1 MSAEVEPGW
10 YPDPHDAHQARYW
23 SGTGWTDGTR
33 PMDAVVAGGPE
44 STRVPPPWPVLV
56 AGAIGAVAAG
66 VLVAILLTR
75 DGGASDASSEPAAAP
90 AAEAEAEAEAE
101 GSSTTTTAAAGGTT
115 VTTRVSPTTEAA
127 GVASIDQWIVV
138 LASVEKGAP
147 AAEADARHGFVQ
159 SRFAEAERLDSDQF
173 ESLRPGYLVTFL
185 GPFDT
190 PEATVAFCRSNGLSV
205 PGECYGRFLS
215 HDPADVNLI
224 ADG

>member
-10 YPDPHDAHQARYW
+10 YPDPHDAHQARFW

-33 PMDAVVAGGPE
+33 PLDVGAAGEPD

-56 AGAIGAVAAG
+56 VGALGAVAAG
-66 VLVAILLTR
+66 VLLAILLTR
-75 DGGASDASSEPAAAP
+75 DDGASDAPSVPAATAP
-90 AAEAEAEAEAE
+90 VAEAGGR
-101 GSSTTTTAAAGGTT
+101 GSSAPDATSATTATT
-115 VTTRVSPTTEAA
+115 GAPPSTEVA
-127 GVASIDQWIVV
+127 GVSSVDQWIVV
-138 LASVEKGAP
+138 LASVEKTAP

-159 SRFAEAERLDSDQF
+159 SRFAEADQLDSDQF
-173 ESLRPGYLVTFL
+173 ESLRPGYLVSFL
-185 GPFDT
+185 GPFET

-215 HDPADVNLI
+215 HDPADAALI

>member
-33 PMDAVVAGGPE
+33 PLDAGVEAERGT
-44 STRVPPPWPVLV
+44 TREPPPWPVLV
-56 AGAIGAVAAG
+56 LGVIGAVAAG

-75 DGGASDASSEPAAAP
+75 DDSDPGGAPATTP
-90 AAEAEAEAEAE
+90 TSAEAADRP
-101 GSSTTTTAAAGGTT
+101 TTTSAGTSGASPATT
-115 VTTRVSPTTEAA
+115 GVPPTTEVA
-127 GVASIDQWIVV
+127 GVSSVDRWIVV
-138 LASVEKGAP
+138 LASVEKTAP
-147 AAEADARHGFVQ
+147 AGEADARHAFVQ
-159 SRFAEAERLDSDQF
+159 SRFAEADQLDSDQF
-173 ESLRPGYLVTFL
+173 ESLRPGYLVSFL

-190 PEATVAFCRSNGLSV
+190 PDATVAFCRSNGLSV

-215 HDPADVNLI
+215 HDPADAALI